1 MPGRLGLIAL
11 TLCLGLT
18 AGCSSVLTATRD
30 NPIEDDRGTR
40 TFGSKIDDS
49 LIETKVAVNV
59 AKANPDLDTGSHIVV
74 TSYNGIVLLA
84 GQTPRADLKAQA
96 EQAAASVQR
105 VKKVN
110 NELQVMAPSS
120 ILARNND
127 AWLTT
132 KIKTQMLTDSAI
144 PGSRIKVVTENGI
157 VYMLGLVTKQEAAR
171 AAEKGLVSASWYQS
185 PISRKRMKELMQRRD
200 GPALRE
206 DRKSTRLNSSHYQQ
220 SRMPSSA

>member
-1 MPGRLGLIAL
+1 MTFKRLSLVAL

-30 NPIEDDRGTR
+30 TPIEDDRGTR

-59 AKANPDLDTGSHIVV
+59 AKANPDLDNGSHIVV

-84 GQTPRADLKAQA
+84 GQTPRADLKSLA
-96 EQAAASVQR
+96 EQTASQVQR
-105 VKKVN
+105 VKKVH
-110 NELQVMAPSS
+110 NELQVMQPSS

-132 KIKTQMLTDSAI
+132 KIKTQMLTDSAV
-144 PGSRIKVVTENGI
+144 PSSRIKVITENGI
-157 VYMLGLVTKQEAAR
+157 VYLLGLVTQQEANSAT
-171 AAEKGLVSASWYQS
+171 AVVQGVSGVQKIVKLFEY
-185 PISRKRMKELMQRRD
+185 ID
-200 GPALRE
+200 
-206 DRKSTRLNSSHYQQ
+206 
-220 SRMPSSA
+220 

>member
-1 MPGRLGLIAL
+1 MTLNRLSLLAL
-11 TLCLGLT
+11 TLCVSIS
-18 AGCSSVLTATRD
+18 GCSSVLTATRD

-49 LIETKVAVNV
+49 LIETKAAVNI
-59 AKANPDLDTGSHIVV
+59 AKASPDLDQNSHIVV

-84 GQTPRADLKAQA
+84 GQTPRADLKALA
-96 EQAAASVQR
+96 EKEASGVQR

-120 ILARNND
+120 LLARNND

-132 KIKTQMLTDSAI
+132 KIKSQMLTDSAI

-157 VYMLGLVTKQEAAR
+157 VFLLGLVTQQEANR
-171 AAEKGLVSASWYQS
+171 ATNLVQS
-185 PISRKRMKELMQRRD
+185 VSGVQKIVKLFEYID
-200 GPALRE
+200 
-206 DRKSTRLNSSHYQQ
+206 
-220 SRMPSSA
+220 